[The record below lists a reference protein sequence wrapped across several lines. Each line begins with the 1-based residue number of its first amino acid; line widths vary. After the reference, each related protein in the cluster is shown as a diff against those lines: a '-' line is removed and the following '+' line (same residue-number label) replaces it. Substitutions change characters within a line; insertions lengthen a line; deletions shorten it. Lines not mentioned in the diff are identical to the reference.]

1 MKVNFY
7 LDYPKHSYYEVVLN
21 PQKETPSSIIATI
34 FQKLYPPGAY
44 TYSTPTPAFI
54 HVREGTALDPSKTFV
69 ENGIDAK
76 MTQED
81 VPDIRIRLKI
91 MMNPTTQMK

>member
-1 MKVNFY
+1 MHEDCS
-7 LDYPKHSYYEVVLN
+7 LDLN
-21 PQKETPSSIIATI
+21 SLRNLVE
-34 FQKLYPPGAY
+34 F
-44 TYSTPTPAFI
+44 